1 MDFIFVIV
9 FIIFFV
15 LPWFNKAKKKGKKS
29 NRPAPSRN
37 NKWGQTHEQIKANK
51 YGHSGASNTAHKRL
65 HSKDTSSAFP
75 KGHRANVRKRDL
87 RDQIEKRKME
97 RTIHS
102 SKNTGI
108 IRASNKGRDDW
119 GARGDKTSLGGL
131 FALLIIGAVLVMIAS
146 EVLPKYF

>member
-37 NKWGQTHEQIKANK
+37 TKWGQTHEQIKANK
-51 YGHSGASNTAHKRL
+51 YGHSGAKNTAHKRL

-75 KGHRANVRKRDL
+75 ETHQERVRKRDL
-87 RDQIEKRKME
+87 RDRIENRKME
-97 RTIHS
+97 NTIHS
-102 SKNTGI
+102 RNNTGI

-131 FALLIIGAVLVMIAS
+131 FALLIIGGVLLIIAS
-146 EVLPKYF
+146 EVLPQFF